1 MQGSLGQLLPS
12 GSVPIYFGQGKLE
25 RVDWFT
31 LSSFLPEE
39 LSFKILETICIG
51 LIIVWPQ
58 GELKWKEIPQLEGVE
73 VESQTKSSP

>member
-1 MQGSLGQLLPS
+1 MVARGGFLSCLPAEEKMQGSLGQLLPS

-58 GELKWKEIPQLEGVE
+58 GELK
-73 VESQTKSSP
+73 